1 MRGKRI
7 SATKL
12 PDEGFSCAQFGAV
25 NLERIFSAAEYARRV
40 ADTKRRMEQKGFDL
54 IVCQDP
60 ANMCW
65 LTGFDGWSF
74 YVPQCVLV
82 HGAEA
87 APLWFGRAQDA
98 KSARLTTNLPDGNIV
113 PFSEPL
119 VQHPIRHP
127 YDELA
132 ALIRDRGWER
142 ARIGVEM
149 DAHYYTARCH
159 EHLVKG
165 LPGASF
171 ANNGDLV
178 NWARLVK
185 SEPERKLMREAGRI
199 CSHAMM
205 RAIETMRPGVRQN
218 EVIAAI
224 YHAQT
229 MGPEGLGGD
238 YAAICPLMPVG
249 EGTSTPHLT
258 WTDAPLP
265 ASGLAM
271 IEIAGARRRYH
282 APLTRT
288 IHLGNPRP
296 KYLDVAKV
304 AVEGVDAGLALAK
317 SGNTAEAVE
326 AAWQAVL
333 RRNGLRKDSRVG
345 YSIGLAYPPDWGE
358 RTVSLRP
365 GDLTVLEAGMCFH
378 MQAGLWLEDFGI
390 AISESFLVND
400 HGGERLCDVAR
411 ELIVID

>member
-1 MRGKRI
+1 MEI
-7 SATKL
+7 FEKL
-12 PDEGFSCAQFGAV
+12 FAPSEF
-25 NLERIFSAAEYARRV
+25 ARRV
-40 ADTKRRMEQKGFDL
+40 ADTKARMRKAGFDL

-82 HGAEA
+82 HVDEET
-87 APLWFGRAQDA
+87 PIWFGRAQDA
-98 KSARLTTNLPDGNIV
+98 KSARITTDLPDRNIV

-119 VQHPIRHP
+119 VQHPVNHP

-132 ALIRDRGWER
+132 QLIRERGWGK

-159 EHLVKG
+159 QHLTKG
-165 LPGASF
+165 LPEAVF
-171 ANNGDLV
+171 ANNADLV

-185 SEPERKLMREAGRI
+185 SEAEVRLMRDAGRI
-199 CSHAMM
+199 CTHAMN
-205 RAIETMRPGVRQN
+205 RALEVMKPGVPQQN
-218 EVIAAI
+218 VIAAI
-224 YHAQT
+224 YEAQT
-229 MGPEGLGGD
+229 IGVPGAGGD

-258 WTDAPLP
+258 WTDKPLP
-265 ASGLAM
+265 NDVLTM

-288 IHLGNPRP
+288 IYLGKPP
-296 KYLDVAKV
+296 QQMLDVAKV
-304 AVEGVDAGLALAK
+304 VVEGVDAGLAMAK
-317 SGNTAEAVE
+317 PGNTAEQVE

-345 YSIGLAYPPDWGE
+345 YSIGLSYPPDWGE

-365 GDLTVLEAGMCFH
+365 GDMTELQTGMCFH
-378 MQAGLWLEDFGI
+378 IQSGLWLKDFGV
-390 AISESFLVND
+390 AISESFVVGKG
-400 HGGERLCDVAR
+400 GGERLCDVAR